1 MQFYQD
7 LHFRIHL
14 TESSTEFFLLG
25 NPVKKRY
32 KMSLLDFSQLQRGV
46 STCQLVCFYVTAT
59 LHELVKIA
67 ACGLKLPG

>member
-1 MQFYQD
+1 
-7 LHFRIHL
+7 
-14 TESSTEFFLLG
+14 
-25 NPVKKRY
+25 
-32 KMSLLDFSQLQRGV
+32 MSPLDFSQLQRGV